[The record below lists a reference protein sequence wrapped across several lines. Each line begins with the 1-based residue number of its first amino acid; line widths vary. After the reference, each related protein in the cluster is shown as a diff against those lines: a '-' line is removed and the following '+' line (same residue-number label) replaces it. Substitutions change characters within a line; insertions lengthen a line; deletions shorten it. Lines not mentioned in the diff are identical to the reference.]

1 MKLITLKSLFI
12 CLSLYGVSSAY
23 CAATEESLPGI
34 FRGDAPSSTI
44 EISYEDL
51 DAILKASVVVTGQ
64 STRKAASKNIAVTGT
79 RLVRHSKRLTENEGN
94 RFLFES
100 FKNEQYRGLL
110 TEIRS
115 SLEKVPSEVPLKLL
129 SKSEQLAY
137 WLNLYNVTLLDEL
150 IQIYPKKNLQDLTE
164 GKDPLFSRKLLNV
177 AGERLSLN
185 DIQHNILM
193 PKFDAELLIIYGLY
207 QGIIGGPN
215 IRRSAY
221 TGENVYRA
229 LKDNAYE
236 FVNSNR
242 GTYGSKNDVMSVS
255 SFYRRNERYFP
266 YFKRDVK
273 KHILEYLQGSRMREK
288 LADANKISA
297 NIDNWS
303 ISDVY
308 GTTRHFGGS
317 INNNSAALMDSVSA
331 VPGIPGL
338 GGGFG
343 VANLGLAAGY
353 MLGRTVNF
361 GRFTPEQAQKLKS
374 LDESR
379 LLNPGQVTVTDFDAQ
394 YEKLE
399 REEQAERERQASE
412 KKEDLEF
419 EYDDY

>member
-1 MKLITLKSLFI
+1 MKLITLKSLFL
-12 CLSLYGVSSAY
+12 CLPLYGASSF
-23 CAATEESLPGI
+23 CNAAIEAQLPDV
-34 FRGDAPSSTI
+34 FRGDAPSSNI
-44 EISYEDL
+44 EISYQDL

-64 STRKAASKNIAVTGT
+64 STRKAASKNVAVTGT
-79 RLVRHSKRLTENEGN
+79 RLRRHSKRLTENEGN

-100 FKNEQYRGLL
+100 FKNKRYSGLL

-115 SLEKVPSEVPLKLL
+115 SLEKVPSEVPLRLL

-150 IQIYPKKNLQDLTE
+150 TQIYPNKNLRDISE

-177 AGERLSLN
+177 AGENLSLN

-193 PKFDAELLIIYGLY
+193 PKFDGELLIIYGLY

-242 GTYGSKNDVMSVS
+242 GTYASKKDVVSVS

-266 YFKRDVK
+266 HFKQDVK

-288 LADANKISA
+288 LADANKVRA
-297 NIDNWS
+297 NIDNWT

-308 GTTRHFGGS
+308 GTTRHSGGS

-338 GGGFG
+338 GTGFG
-343 VANLGLAAGY
+343 AANLGLAAGY
-353 MLGRTVNF
+353 MLARRGNF
-361 GRFTPEQAQKLKS
+361 RRFTPEQAQKLKS
-374 LDESR
+374 LEESR
-379 LLNPGQVTVTDFDAQ
+379 AINRGQVAVTDFDEEYAR
-394 YEKLE
+394 LE
-399 REEQAERERQASE
+399 RKEQAECEKEASQ
-412 KKEDLEF
+412 KKEEVEF